1 MNYLDIADKDYSDI
15 KKNILVINDRNFFN
29 PIVERGK
36 KYYEQGKILELKKID
51 EKLYSAI
58 VAGSENYKVNVTM
71 NGKFCFDANCTCP
84 FNVADEDYINPKLC
98 KHIYASYMAI
108 YEVENKEYMNNVYP
122 EYIEKY
128 SKLYLDLNTKLN
140 KYDLNSDDKIICEN
154 LKTTFTNLLKTTEDT
169 YSDKMNS
176 QNIINLLYKYIE
188 ISSKTFDKLDK
199 ILLKYENI
207 AEDNITDKI
216 KEEQENIYENEKNE
230 EHKESFLVKLLKI
243 IGAVLL
249 GIFAGLT
256 SSTNIEDD
264 TEEDNV
270 FSHGDTVIVKYSG
283 KVGVIIS
290 AEGNYYTVKLKD
302 EFENEYYA
310 SYNGN
315 ELESYY

>member
-71 NGKFCFDANCTCP
+71 NGKFCIDADCTCP

-108 YEVENKEYMNNVYP
+108 YEVENKEYINNIFP
-122 EYIEKY
+122 KYIEKY
-128 SKLYLDLNTKLN
+128 FSLYLDIITRLD
-140 KYDLNSDDKIICEN
+140 KYKINSDDKIVYKN
-154 LKTTFTNLLKTTEDT
+154 LKNEFTKFYKETKDT
-169 YSDKMNS
+169 YSDKLNS
-176 QNIINLLYKYIE
+176 QNLLDLLYKYIE
-188 ISSKTFDKLDK
+188 ISAKIFDELNK
-199 ILLKYENI
+199 ILIKYE
-207 AEDNITDKI
+207 EDNITEII
-216 KEEQENIYENEKNE
+216 KEEQEKIYKNKETE
-230 EHKESFLVKLLKI
+230 EHKESFLVKLIKI
-243 IGAVLL
+243 LGAILL
-249 GIFAGLT
+249 GIFAGFT
-256 SSTNIEDD
+256 SSTNIENN

-270 FSHGDTVIVKYSG
+270 FSYGDTVIVKYSG
-283 KVGVIIS
+283 KIGIIVS

-310 SYNGN
+310 SYYGN
-315 ELESYY
+315 ELDNYY